1 MQDCMFI
8 WWPGK
13 SCYSLD
19 GKFWFI
25 HWNPQTL
32 HLQVA
37 TYFGVYKILLMEEIS
52 IPWKTVKGTWNSS
65 LLKKI
70 KFWEDGIFKWKW
82 HEKWQKVLGQNY
94 ECLHACQVTSVM
106 SNSLRPH
113 GLQPTS
119 LLYPWNSPGK
129 NTGVR
134 CHPLLQGIF
143 LTQGSNSC
151 LL

>member
-65 LLKKI
+65 LLKKM
-70 KFWEDGIFKWKW
+70 KSF
-82 HEKWQKVLGQNY
+82 
-94 ECLHACQVTSVM
+94 
-106 SNSLRPH
+106 
-113 GLQPTS
+113 
-119 LLYPWNSPGK
+119 GK
-129 NTGVR
+129 ME
-134 CHPLLQGIF
+134 F
-143 LTQGSNSC
+143 LNENGMKNGRR
-151 LL
+151 